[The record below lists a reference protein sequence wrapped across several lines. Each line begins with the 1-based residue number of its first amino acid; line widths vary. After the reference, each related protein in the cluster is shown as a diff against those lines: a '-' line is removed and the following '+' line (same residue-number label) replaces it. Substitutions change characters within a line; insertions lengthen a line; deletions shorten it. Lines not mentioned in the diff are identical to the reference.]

1 MHLTHQTGTL
11 ERQYLL
17 LPLALHWH
25 FIFRIAA
32 FVILKKL
39 IQRILWAR
47 YYTIIPQTKRKSI
60 LQQLGYSYSTPIQL
74 SEWSAAKWL
83 CVFWHTK
90 TKVFFF
96 TTHLLE
102 DGKMLFFPP
111 SYFRRKFRVVNNNSA
126 AQGFLWPITG
136 VILLQKKQW
145 RKQVLCSPVSVTAP
159 ILSDTLETTA
169 KVKRLSCDS
178 MKRNS
183 HSSWKKIIP
192 Y

>member
-1 MHLTHQTGTL
+1 MHKAFISAGRGQYSQNQCYALPSKRPPLSMHLRHQIGTL
-11 ERQYLL
+11 ERQYPL

-39 IQRILWAR
+39 VQRILWAR
-47 YYTIIPQTKRKSI
+47 YYTIIPQTKRKST

-102 DGKMLFFPP
+102 DGKMLFFPQAILEE
-111 SYFRRKFRVVNNNSA
+111 NS
-126 AQGFLWPITG
+126 
-136 VILLQKKQW
+136 
-145 RKQVLCSPVSVTAP
+145 
-159 ILSDTLETTA
+159 E
-169 KVKRLSCDS
+169 
-178 MKRNS
+178 
-183 HSSWKKIIP
+183 
-192 Y
+192 